1 MVQFDSQSWF
11 ASHEAQALETLALWV
26 AMNTHTLNLPGIN
39 DFQAVLAAEFA
50 NLDMGTKLT
59 TEIGRGNHLV
69 VTSSGFDRRRKR
81 NTLLV
86 GHADTV
92 FPDTG
97 SEHPFRIEDGW
108 AYGPGVADDK
118 GCLLVILLAMRAL
131 RELGVLDRLR
141 LAIYINS
148 QEEDPDPIPAELL
161 MMFKRRSSEVLV
173 FEPGRV
179 SRSGDNSLDDGIIT
193 ERKGLLKF
201 TIKVDGRRAHAG
213 NDHAEGVNAIH
224 QLSLLIPALQAIT
237 DHDRGL
243 TVNVGEIA
251 GGIGTNVVPGKASC
265 SFEVRAPRAEYFD
278 EVRARI
284 LQICVPSIP
293 GAQVTVHPIAIIPP
307 LEQTAKSL
315 AVYERMA
322 AARRLVGLNPAK
334 MELQGGGSDGNFL
347 AAAGLPVID
356 GLGPF
361 GEHFHNPDLER
372 LRLDSIAPK
381 VGALVHYLLATL
393 EG

>member
-1 MVQFDSQSWF
+1 MTTFDHASWF
-11 ASHEAQALETLALWV
+11 ADQEKQALEILGLWV
-26 AMNTHTLNLPGIN
+26 SLNTHTLNIPGIN
-39 DFQAVLAAEFA
+39 EFQNVLASEFA
-50 NLDMGTKLT
+50 NLGMRSQFTSEL
-59 TEIGRGNHLV
+59 GRGNHLL
-69 VTSSGFDRRRKR
+69 VTSSSFDRRRK
-81 NTLLV
+81 NNVLLV

-97 SEHPFRIEDGW
+97 EEHPFRVENGW

-118 GCLLVILLAMRAL
+118 GCLLTILLAMRAL

-141 LAIYINS
+141 VGIYINS

-161 MMFKRRSSEVLV
+161 MMFKRRVKEVLV

-179 SRSGDNSLDDGIIT
+179 SKSGDDSLDDGIIT

-201 TIKVDGRRAHAG
+201 TIKVDGKRAHAG
-213 NDHAEGVNAIH
+213 NSHADGVNAIH
-224 QLSLLIPALQAIT
+224 QVSLLIPALQAIT
-237 DHDRGL
+237 DRDRGL
-243 TVNVGEIA
+243 TVNVGEVA

-265 SFEVRAPRAEYFD
+265 SFEVRSPRAEYFD

-293 GAQVTVHPIAIIPP
+293 GAQVTVHPIASIPP

-315 AVYERMA
+315 ATYERMA
-322 AARRLVGLNPAK
+322 AARRTVGLNPAK

-356 GLGPF
+356 GLGPL
-361 GEHFHNPDLER
+361 GENFHNPELER
-372 LRLDSIAPK
+372 LSLDSIGPK
-381 VGALVHYLLATL
+381 VGALVHYLLSTL